1 MFKVGFIDDDQT
13 TIDDY
18 KIRLKRKGIDLYF
31 VENCST
37 KQNVIDWILENEI
50 KCMLVDYKLT
60 GAYDFNG
67 TQLVAFIN
75 SELPD
80 LPCVILSNYCESG
93 KEENLVIENLFIDRE
108 VLAADFDSSK
118 FEQFINT
125 LKQAVE
131 VFDNRLKLHLAEYEE
146 IRIKKERNNGITV
159 REEERLVDLFK
170 ILRAYNEVDDLPAE
184 LLTTNATKKMSDILQ
199 SLNEL
204 IDKTK

>member
-18 KIRLKRKGIDLYF
+18 KIRLKRKGVDLYF

-37 KQNVIDWILENEI
+37 KQSVIDWIIKNEI
-50 KCMLVDYKLT
+50 KCMLVDYKLAE
-60 GAYDFNG
+60 AYDFNG

-75 SELPD
+75 SEFPD

-108 VLAADFDSSK
+108 VLALDFDSSE
-118 FEQFINT
+118 FEQFINA

-146 IRIKKERNNGITV
+146 IKIKKEKNSITV

-184 LLTTNATKKMSDILQ
+184 LLTTSATKKMSDILQ

>member
-13 TIDDY
+13 IINDY
-18 KIRLKRKGIDLYF
+18 KIRLKRKGIDLYS

-37 KQNVIDWILENEI
+37 KQNVIDWILKNEI
-50 KCMLVDYKLT
+50 KCMLVDYKLR

-93 KEENLVIENLFIDRE
+93 KEENLVIENLFIDRD
-108 VLAADFDSSK
+108 VLAADFDSNE

-146 IRIKKERNNGITV
+146 IKIKKEKNSITA

>member
-1 MFKVGFIDDDQT
+1 MFRVGFIDDDQT

-18 KIRLKRKGIDLYF
+18 KIRLKRKGIDLYSAK
-31 VENCST
+31 NCST
-37 KQNVIDWILENEI
+37 KQNVVDWILENEI

-80 LPCVILSNYCESG
+80 MPCVILSNYCESG
-93 KEENLVIENLFIDRE
+93 KEENLVIENLFIHRD
-108 VLAADFDSSK
+108 VLAADFDSNE

-146 IRIKKERNNGITV
+146 IKIKKEKNSITA

-184 LLTTNATKKMSDILQ
+184 LLTTNATKKMSDILE

>member
-1 MFKVGFIDDDQT
+1 MFRVGFIDDDQT

-18 KIRLKRKGIDLYF
+18 KIRLKRKGIDLYSAK
-31 VENCST
+31 NCST
-37 KQNVIDWILENEI
+37 KQNVVDWILENEI

-80 LPCVILSNYCESG
+80 MPCVILSNYCESG
-93 KEENLVIENLFIDRE
+93 KEENLVIENLFIDRD
-108 VLAADFDSSK
+108 VLAADFDSNE

-131 VFDNRLKLHLAEYEE
+131 VFDNRLKLRS
-146 IRIKKERNNGITV
+146 IRK
-159 REEERLVDLFK
+159 
-170 ILRAYNEVDDLPAE
+170 
-184 LLTTNATKKMSDILQ
+184 
-199 SLNEL
+199 
-204 IDKTK
+204 

>member
-1 MFKVGFIDDDQT
+1 M
-13 TIDDY
+13 
-18 KIRLKRKGIDLYF
+18 
-31 VENCST
+31 
-37 KQNVIDWILENEI
+37 
-50 KCMLVDYKLT
+50 
-60 GAYDFNG
+60 
-67 TQLVAFIN
+67 
-75 SELPD
+75 
-80 LPCVILSNYCESG
+80 ILSNYCESG
-93 KEENLVIENLFIDRE
+93 KEENLVIENLFIDRD
-108 VLAADFDSSK
+108 VLAADFDSNK

-146 IRIKKERNNGITV
+146 IKIKKEKNSITA

-184 LLTTNATKKMSDILQ
+184 LLTTNVTKKMSDILQ

>member
-1 MFKVGFIDDDQT
+1 MFRVGFIDDDQT

-18 KIRLKRKGIDLYF
+18 RIRLKRKGIDLYS
-31 VENCST
+31 VKNCST
-37 KQNVIDWILENEI
+37 MKNVVDWILENEI

-60 GAYDFNG
+60 AAYDFNG

-80 LPCVILSNYCESG
+80 MPCVILSNYCESG
-93 KEENLVIENLFIDRE
+93 KEENLVIENLFIDRD
-108 VLAADFDSSK
+108 VLAADFDSNE
-118 FEQFINT
+118 FEHFINT

-146 IRIKKERNNGITV
+146 IKIKKEKNSVTA

>member
-13 TIDDY
+13 IINDY
-18 KIRLKRKGIDLYF
+18 KIRLKRKGIDLYS

-37 KQNVIDWILENEI
+37 KQNVIDWILKNEI

-93 KEENLVIENLFIDRE
+93 KEENLVIENLFIDRD
-108 VLAADFDSSK
+108 VLAADFDSNE
-118 FEQFINT
+118 FEQFKNKI
-125 LKQAVE
+125 KQAVE

-146 IRIKKERNNGITV
+146 IKIKKEKNSITA